1 MAFKDYLFPVDI
13 SYGSKGGPGFNT
25 TVLELSSGAE
35 KRNQN
40 WQRTRAK
47 YDVSHG
53 IKSRAQMDLLTA
65 FFYTA
70 AGRAHSFRFKD
81 WADYIVPR
89 ETIGTTDTTTAT
101 FQMIKIYTFDTETY
115 TRNISKPIASGFT
128 AWVNSVSQV
137 VVYDVA
143 PGASEVSINTTTG
156 IVTIGA
162 THAAT
167 TGQIVEVEGEFDV
180 HCRFET
186 DDLNIIHDFWETM
199 SWDPIPIWEIKDTA
213 A

>member
-1 MAFKDYLFPVDI
+1 MAFRNFLFPVDI

-53 IKSRAQMDLLTA
+53 IKSRTQMDTLTA

-81 WADYIVPR
+81 WADYLAPR
-89 ETIGTTDTTTAT
+89 VTIGTTDTTTAT
-101 FQMIKIYTFDTETY
+101 FQIFKEYTFDTETF
-115 TRNISKPIASGFT
+115 TRNITKPADATWTI
-128 AWVNSVSQV
+128 WVGGISQL

-143 PGASEVSINTTTG
+143 PTGFEVSVNTTTG
-156 IVTIGA
+156 IITLSA
-162 THAAT
+162 THAAS
-167 TGQIVEVEGEFDV
+167 TGLAVEVEGEFDV